1 MKEAMSLNKPSRKN
15 KPIEEMDNEVDN
27 RKYSDVVKGG
37 SRTKEDFQYTK
48 IPQDTSQTMEEL
60 MMYMKTIAE
69 KVETLMM
76 ERHYFQQ
83 WSWAPESQYQN
94 QNFQH

>member
-1 MKEAMSLNKPSRKN
+1 MSLNKPSRKN

-27 RKYSDVVKGG
+27 RKYSDVVKDG

-76 ERHYFQQ
+76 ERNYFQQ